1 MARKKSQTLTEAEL
15 RIMDALWDLGE
26 GAVAEVH
33 ARLPED
39 GRVAYNTVLTT
50 LRILEEKGYVR
61 HRPGDGRAYIYSPL
75 VDRES
80 ARRKSLDQ
88 VVRQFFDGSASAL
101 VLNLLENEDL
111 DAKELAGLR
120 RLIVA
125 EGRDD

>member
-1 MARKKSQTLTEAEL
+1 MARKKSTTLTNAEL
-15 RIMDALWDLGE
+15 RVMDALWEMGE
-26 GAVAEVH
+26 GAVSEVH
-33 ARLPED
+33 SALPAE

-61 HRPGDGRAYIYSPL
+61 HRPGEGRAYIYSPL

-80 ARRKSLDQ
+80 ARRKSLEQ

-111 DAKELAGLR
+111 SAAELAELR
-120 RLIVA
+120 RLIA
-125 EGRDD
+125 QEGRDD